1 MRISSTKKTLLWQ
14 KLGTCCHKRET
25 LGKKNVTFMLV
36 LNVDVLD
43 VIL

>member
-1 MRISSTKKTLLWQ
+1 MTKAGMR
-14 KLGTCCHKRET
+14 CHKRET
-25 LGKKNVTFMLV
+25 LGKKNVTLILV